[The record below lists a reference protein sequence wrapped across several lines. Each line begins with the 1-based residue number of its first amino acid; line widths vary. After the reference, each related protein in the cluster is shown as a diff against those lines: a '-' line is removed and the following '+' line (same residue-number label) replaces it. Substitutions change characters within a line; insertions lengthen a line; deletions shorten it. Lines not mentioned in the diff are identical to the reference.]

1 MSMKAKLLIGF
12 QLGVLMTTVALPVQ
26 AALIVGAPRQLSG
39 SVVTLRSVGT
49 VTTAVTPAPVTVTTP
64 VTPAPAPNQGTPT
77 TPTPTTPTYINIGA
91 PPTNSYGNV
100 ISLKNYN
107 LTRTNSVAPTPTPVP
122 TPTPAATP
130 TPAPTPAPTPT
141 IPLIPPVSAL
151 TSDEQLMV
159 DMINQERIAAGLN
172 PVIADLRLTAV
183 GRAKANDMKVN
194 NYFSHTSPT
203 YGSPWAMMQQ
213 AGITVRW
220 AGENIS
226 ANKSVPG
233 SMASLMQSPGHRANI
248 LDPRFTH
255 VGVGIAYG
263 SAYGNFY
270 VQEFLQQ

>member
-1 MSMKAKLLIGF
+1 MLMKAKLLIGI
-12 QLGVLMTTVALPVQ
+12 QIGVLMTTVALPVQ
-26 AALIVGAPRQLSG
+26 AAIIVGAPRPLSG
-39 SVVTLRSVGT
+39 SVVTLRSSG
-49 VTTAVTPAPVTVTTP
+49 PVTTP
-64 VTPAPAPNQGTPT
+64 VTPAPVTTPATPAPNPAPTQGTQ
-77 TPTPTTPTYINIGA
+77 TTPTYVNIA
-91 PPTNSYGNV
+91 PSGNV

-107 LTRTNSVAPTPTPVP
+107 LTKTI
-122 TPTPAATP
+122 
-130 TPAPTPAPTPT
+130 PAPTPAPTSPS
-141 IPLIPPVSAL
+141 IPPVSAL
-151 TSDEQLMV
+151 TADEQLMV

-172 PVIADLRLTAV
+172 PVTADLRLTAV

-213 AGITVRW
+213 VGITVRW

-226 ANKSVPG
+226 GNKSVPG
-233 SMASLMQSPGHRANI
+233 SMAALMQSPGHRANI

-263 SAYGNFY
+263 SANGNLY